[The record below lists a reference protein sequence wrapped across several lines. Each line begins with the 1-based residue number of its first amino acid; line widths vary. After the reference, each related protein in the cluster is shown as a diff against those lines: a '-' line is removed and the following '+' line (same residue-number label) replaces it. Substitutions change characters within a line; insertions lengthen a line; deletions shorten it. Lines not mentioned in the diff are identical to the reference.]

1 MSSSVASSRTLASV
15 ERERPRVLFLTGHL
29 PYPPIS
35 GGRRREFE
43 LITRLC
49 DRIDFHIAVISKTPD
64 EDAANASAF
73 RRYCAGLHV
82 WPAVQPPPARGFS
95 RQPLLALR
103 HWAPEATEFVE
114 GSVDRGGVDLVHVEG
129 FYLMHHVPEGS
140 GVPVL
145 LVEQNVEYS
154 IWHQRMRLARGR
166 RQRRRNLAE
175 YAVTLQAEIEAW
187 KRSSLCA
194 AVTEEDR
201 ATMRAA
207 VPDLDVRMIPDGA
220 DHVSTIAEASRV
232 ARSMPAKMEEPVV
245 AFVANFGYVP
255 NVDAALYLTERIM
268 PRVATKVPSVKLF
281 LVGNA
286 PPPEIRALENDKVTV
301 TGRVPAV
308 EPYLDAADVVV
319 CPLREGGGIKVKVL
333 EALTRGKAV
342 VTTSVGAQ
350 GLSSNATDALVVRDD
365 PRSFARAVT
374 ALLLDPHK
382 RRRLEKS
389 AEQFAMTL
397 PTWAQAAEA
406 LAACYSDLVALAR
419 RT

>member
-1 MSSSVASSRTLASV
+1 MKVRD
-15 ERERPRVLFLTGHL
+15 RPSVLFVTGHL

-35 GGRRREFE
+35 GGRRREYE
-43 LITRLC
+43 LVRRLC
-49 DRIDFHIAVISKTPD
+49 DRIDFHVVVISKTPD

-73 RRYCAGLHV
+73 RPHCASLEV
-82 WPAVQPPPARGFS
+82 WPAVQPPPGYGFP

-103 HWAPEATEFVE
+103 HWAPEATESVE
-114 GSVDRGGVDLVHVEG
+114 RSLEHGGIDVVHVEG
-129 FYLMHHVPEGS
+129 FYLMQHVPERS
-140 GVPVL
+140 SVPVL
-145 LVEQNVEYS
+145 LVEQNVEYT
-154 IWHQRMRLARGR
+154 IWHQRMRLSRGR

-194 AVTEEDR
+194 AVTEEDL

-207 VPDLDVRMIPDGA
+207 VPELEVRLIPDGA
-220 DHVSTIAEASRV
+220 DHVSAFGEV
-232 ARSMPAKMEEPVV
+232 GVPRSIPEKTEEPVV

-268 PRVATKVPSVKLF
+268 PRVAAKVPSVKLF

-286 PPPEIRALENDKVTV
+286 PPPAIRALESDSVTV

-308 EPYLDAADVVV
+308 EPYLDAATVVV
-319 CPLREGGGIKVKVL
+319 CPLREGGGVKVKVL

-350 GLSSNATDALVVRDD
+350 GLSSKATDALIVRDD

-374 ALLLDPHK
+374 TLLTVETERRAL
-382 RRRLEKS
+382 
-389 AEQFAMTL
+389 EQAAGAFARTL
-397 PTWAQAAEA
+397 PTWDVAAHA
-406 LAACYSDLVALAR
+406 LAQCYEELVARSGVNSASAP
-419 RT
+419 